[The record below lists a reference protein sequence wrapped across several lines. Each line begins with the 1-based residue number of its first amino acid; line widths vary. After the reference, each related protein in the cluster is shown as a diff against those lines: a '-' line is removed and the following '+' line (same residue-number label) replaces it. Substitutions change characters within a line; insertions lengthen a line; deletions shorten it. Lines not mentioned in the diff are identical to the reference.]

1 MIFIRMLPFVTVIK
15 LSQSRVG
22 ERQNEIL
29 MDMQATMQPPE
40 LLPRLIPEHGERR
53 RTSTGQRVVKT
64 RRQDVN
70 FSLIPK
76 EKTGLI
82 MPVAGADLDQM
93 FALDSLAPGR

>member
-53 RTSTGQRVVKT
+53 RTSTGQRVA
-64 RRQDVN
+64 RREDVN
-70 FSLIPK
+70 FRLIPK
-76 EKTGLI
+76 EETGLI
-82 MPVAGADLDQM
+82 MPVTGADLDQM